1 MPSSKVTTL
10 LSKLEWENA
19 LQNLKRISDPDI
31 YGVLK
36 ISFTELKAEEKSI
49 FLDIACFIVGED
61 KDSVTRI
68 LDNYNYILN
77 VHE

>member
-19 LQNLKRISDPDI
+19 LENLKRISDPDI